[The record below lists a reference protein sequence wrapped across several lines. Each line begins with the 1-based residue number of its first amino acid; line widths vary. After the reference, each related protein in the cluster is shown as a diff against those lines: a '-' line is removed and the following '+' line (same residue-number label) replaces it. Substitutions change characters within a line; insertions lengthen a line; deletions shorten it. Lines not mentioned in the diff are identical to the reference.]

1 MKSRKALDSRIRRV
15 ISRLDQQSNREREGK
30 ARVARGK
37 EMLAITFDT
46 GMFFSI
52 MLKAMRAKRVLEI
65 GTSTGFSTLW
75 FADAIMS
82 GAGKPHIIT
91 IEASLEK
98 IRLAEKNF
106 VQTGIDDIIEI
117 KQGTAIDVL
126 RRIKKK
132 NYFDFVFIDADKE
145 SMLEYFDLVLPMTR
159 TGGIIAADNMLF
171 PEHFRPDMEKYAR
184 YVRHRANVQSVTVPV
199 GMGEE
204 VTLKLG

>member
-1 MKSRKALDSRIRRV
+1 MDSKVRRV
-15 ISRLDQQSNREREGK
+15 ISRLDRQSNREREGK
-30 ARVARGK
+30 AQVVPGK

-46 GMFFSI
+46 GMLFSI
-52 MLKAMRAKRVLEI
+52 MLKSMRAKRVLEI

-75 FADAIMS
+75 FVDAIMS

-91 IEASLEK
+91 IEAKLEK
-98 IRLAEKNF
+98 IRRAKKNF
-106 VQTGIDDIIEI
+106 QQAGVDDIIEI
-117 KQGTAIDVL
+117 RQGTAIDVL

-159 TGGIIAADNMLF
+159 IGGIIAADNMLF
-171 PEHFRPDMEKYAR
+171 PEHFRSDMQR
-184 YVRHRANVQSVTVPV
+184 YVRYVRRKPDVQSVTVPV

-204 VTLKLG
+204 VTLKLA